1 MFRAYERLPDE
12 LEQLPEEVSITL
24 IMFSQR
30 IHFIEED
37 PESHR
42 LSVVTLADEMLESP
56 MDNIPY
62 ELSITNRKQFFELMR
77 GQFFEHFFNSLSV
90 DDQNQS
96 CMNSALYFF
105 SNYVAQY
112 EMKSVVAIIAASSST
127 FGFFLPRELS
137 DTQGSDNASGAI
149 SKDFET
155 FFFDDELREQMQFN
169 AFFVG

>member
-1 MFRAYERLPDE
+1 MKKGSCCEICLGTLKGERHWILRKQKDIEYEQNVCIILDFTKNAQECSMFRAYERLPDE
-12 LEQLPEEVSITL
+12 LEQLPEDVTITL

-42 LSVVTLADEMLESP
+42 LSVVTLADEMLESS

-62 ELSITNRKQFFELMR
+62 ELSVTNRKQLFELMQ
-77 GQFFEHFFNSLSV
+77 GQFFEHFFNSLAV

-105 SNYVAQY
+105 SNYVA
-112 EMKSVVAIIAASSST
+112 
-127 FGFFLPRELS
+127 
-137 DTQGSDNASGAI
+137 
-149 SKDFET
+149 
-155 FFFDDELREQMQFN
+155 
-169 AFFVG
+169 